1 MCPRVDTLYI
11 PAMTS
16 TVKFTMV
23 LLLAVAATAAA
34 QSDVKGGKDHP
45 MFTRMP
51 GYYIYDYQTS
61 PFDQFNFVQKAD
73 GSRGPV
79 EGRLFR
85 LRYAITRDA
94 KAKGAVPSGLQ
105 IVRNYTNALKKIGG
119 MVIVESPR
127 ETTMK
132 LAKEDGG
139 EVWAYLWNENAD
151 EYGLVIVEK
160 DEMKQEVTASS
171 MLSALEAT
179 GRIALYINFDTGKAD
194 ISPASMPIIDEIV
207 ALLRNNRQ
215 LNVAIEGH
223 TDNVGGAAANQALS
237 EARARSVMAAI
248 VGKGVAAARL
258 SAIGFGQTK
267 PIDDNATEAGRAKNR
282 RVELVKK

>member
-1 MCPRVDTLYI
+1 MKIIRL
-11 PAMTS
+11 S
-16 TVKFTMV
+16 MV
-23 LLLAVAATAAA
+23 LVTLTLTAAA
-34 QSDVKGGKDHP
+34 AAAQTDVKGGQDHP

-51 GYYIYDYQTS
+51 GYYVYEYQTS

-73 GSRGPV
+73 GSRAPV
-79 EGRLFR
+79 EGKLFR
-85 LRYAITRDA
+85 IRYAITRDA
-94 KAKGAVPSGLQ
+94 KAKGAPSGLQ
-105 IVRNYTNALKKIGG
+105 IVRNYTNAIKKIGG

-132 LAKEDGG
+132 LVKEDGG

-160 DEMKQEVTASS
+160 EEMKQEVTASS
-171 MLSALEAT
+171 MLSALET
-179 GRIALYINFDTGKAD
+179 SGRIALYINFDTGKAD
-194 ISPASMPIIDEIV
+194 IQPASMPVIDEIV
-207 ALLRNNRQ
+207 SLLRNNKQ

-237 EARARSVMAAI
+237 EARAKAVMAAI
-248 VGKGVAAARL
+248 VAKGVGAARL
-258 SAIGFGQTK
+258 SAAGFGQTK
-267 PIDDNATEAGRAKNR
+267 PIDDNASEAGRAKNR

>member
-1 MCPRVDTLYI
+1 MGLVMLML
-11 PAMTS
+11 PAT
-16 TVKFTMV
+16 
-23 LLLAVAATAAA
+23 TAAA
-34 QSDVKGGKDHP
+34 QTDVKGGKDHP

-51 GYYIYDYQTS
+51 GYYVYDYQTS
-61 PFDQFNFVQKAD
+61 PFDQFNFVQKAE
-73 GSRGPV
+73 GTRAPV
-79 EGRLFR
+79 EGKLFR

-94 KAKGAVPSGLQ
+94 KAKGAPSGLQ
-105 IVRNYTNALKKIGG
+105 IVRNYTNAIKKIGG

-132 LAKEDGG
+132 LVKEDGG

-160 DEMKQEVTASS
+160 EEMKQEVTASS
-171 MLSALEAT
+171 MLSALETT

-194 ISPASMPIIDEIV
+194 IQPASMPVIDEIV
-207 ALLRNNRQ
+207 SLLRNNKQ

-237 EARARSVMAAI
+237 EARAKAVMAAI
-248 VGKGVAAARL
+248 VAKGVGAARL
-258 SAIGFGQTK
+258 SAAGFGQTK
-267 PIDDNATEAGRAKNR
+267 PIDDNATEAGRARNR